1 MDIENTIES
10 PSVQN
15 EANSIIKNKVL
26 LVGFPNAGKSTLFNS
41 LTGGNR
47 KISNYSGITVD
58 SAVGDFSS
66 NDETGLGHIELIDLP
81 GIYNLNPSSQDEG
94 VTLSALLHMN
104 DAITEGHSNDL
115 VLAVI
120 DWHRLESSLS
130 LVLSLI
136 DLLGTHKVMAVI
148 NKDDEREL
156 TIDERLGLEEKLGI
170 KILPIS
176 AINTDVSIIDHFIR
190 EQMALRTLKL
200 ANSTANPNEE
210 RKYLL
215 VSEDALSY
223 IPDLTSAS
231 GLIQVQVAKSSD
243 EIHRA
248 INEKHRIVRKILADV
263 NGPDLGP
270 SQASEKIDKIVLNPI
285 VGMPIFLAIFYFI
298 FHSIYT
304 WAGPVMDLSEEL
316 IAKLG
321 EVIGQTL
328 PSGHLHDLI
337 VDGVVGGVGGVVV
350 FLPQIM
356 ILFFLLSL
364 LEQSGYISR
373 AAIITDRFMSLFGLG
388 GKAFLPYMSGFACA
402 IPGIMA
408 ARTIPDHKERMATI
422 LTLPL
427 ITCSARLP
435 VYILL
440 IGTFVPDYTVW
451 GIFNSRALSFFFL
464 YFLGSIMALIIAKV
478 LRLSFFKGQTGNF
491 IIDLPHYQR
500 PHLRIA
506 MKQAWFKGRTFL
518 KKAGTVILGL
528 SIIIWT
534 LSTFP
539 GPAQEDL
546 AQMDEAQQAAYT
558 LEYSALGRMGK
569 TIEPIIKPLGMDW
582 KIGVGL
588 LVSFGARELFVSALG
603 TIYSLGDVDEESDT
617 LRERMKQEVNP
628 ITGKKVF
635 DLATAWSILIFF
647 VFSLQCTS
655 TLAILKKETGGWKY
669 PAISFSYMLVIAYTG
684 SFLVYNLLS

>member
-1 MDIENTIES
+1 MNGQVSTENSKQSQEIES
-10 PSVQN
+10 SHK
-15 EANSIIKNKVL
+15 SKVL
-26 LVGFPNAGKSTLFNS
+26 LVGFPNAGKSTLFNL

-58 SAVGDFSS
+58 SAVGDFAT
-66 NDETGLGHIELIDLP
+66 NDAIGLNRVELVDLP

-94 VTLSALLHMN
+94 VTLNSLINMQQGPA
-104 DAITEGHSNDL
+104 GDL

-120 DWHRLESSLS
+120 DWHRLESSLT
-130 LVLSLI
+130 LVVSLI
-136 DLLGTHKVMAVI
+136 DLLGTDKVLCVI

-156 TIDERLGLEEKLGI
+156 SIEDRLSLEEQLGT
-170 KILPIS
+170 KVLPIS
-176 AINTDVSIIDHFIR
+176 AINTDQSIIDHFIR
-190 EQMALRTLKL
+190 EQLAIKKAANNETQAQQKILNISEGAL
-200 ANSTANPNEE
+200 AHIP
-210 RKYLL
+210 
-215 VSEDALSY
+215 ALSSKDGY
-223 IPDLTSAS
+223 IQ
-231 GLIQVQVAKSSD
+231 IHVAKD
-243 EIHRA
+243 ESVITEA
-248 INEKHRIVRKILADV
+248 INKRHKIVRDILSNV
-263 NGPDLGP
+263 KGPDLGP
-270 SQASEKIDKIVLNPI
+270 SELSEKIDKIALNPFL
-285 VGMPIFLAIFYFI
+285 GMPIFLGIFYFI

-304 WAGPVMDLSEEL
+304 WAGPIMDLSEEL
-316 IAKLG
+316 VAKFG

-328 PSGHLHDLI
+328 PQGHIHGLI
-337 VDGVVGGVGGVVV
+337 VDGIIGGVGGVVV

-373 AAIITDRFMSLFGLG
+373 AAIITDRFMSFFGLG

-440 IGTFVPDYTVW
+440 IGTFVPNYTVW
-451 GIFNSRALSFFFL
+451 GVFNSRALSFFFL
-464 YFLGSIMALIIAKV
+464 YFLGSIMALIIAKI
-478 LRLSFFKGQTGNF
+478 LRLSFFKGKTGNF

-500 PHLRIA
+500 PHFRIA
-506 MKQAWFKGRTFL
+506 LKQSWFKGKTFL
-518 KKAGTVILGL
+518 RKAGTVILGL
-528 SIIIWT
+528 SIVIWI

-539 GPAQEDL
+539 TPSQQDL
-546 AQMDEAQQAAYT
+546 ADKTQQEQASLS

-569 TIEPIIKPLGMDW
+569 TIEPIIEPLGMDW

-617 LRERMKQEVNP
+617 LRERMKDEVNP
-628 ITGKKVF
+628 RTGNKVYS
-635 DLATAWSILIFF
+635 LATAWSILIFF

-669 PAISFSYMLVIAYTG
+669 PIIGFSYMLVLAYAG
-684 SFLVYNLLS
+684 SFVAYRLLL

>member
-1 MDIENTIES
+1 MNTEVIEDQAKSLNAA
-10 PSVQN
+10 PS
-15 EANSIIKNKVL
+15 ERSKVL
-26 LVGFPNAGKSTLFNS
+26 LVGFPNAGKSTLFNL

-58 SAVGDFSS
+58 SAIGDFSS
-66 NDETGLGHIELIDLP
+66 NQDSGQRRVELVDLP
-81 GIYNLNPSSQDEG
+81 GIYNLNPTSQDEG
-94 VTLSALLHMN
+94 VTLNSLVNMSSGP
-104 DAITEGHSNDL
+104 EGDL
-115 VLAVI
+115 ILAVI
-120 DWHRLESSLS
+120 DWHRLEASLT
-130 LVLSLI
+130 LVVSLI
-136 DLLGTHKVMAVI
+136 DLFGPHKVLCVI
-148 NKDDEREL
+148 NKDDEKEL
-156 TIDERLGLEEKLGI
+156 TIEERLNLEEQLGT

-176 AINTDVSIIDHFIR
+176 AISTDQSVIDHFIR
-190 EQMALRTLKL
+190 EQLAIKKTLNKDVD
-200 ANSTANPNEE
+200 P
-210 RKYLL
+210 RKKILTI
-215 VSEDALSY
+215 SSQALSY
-223 IPDLTSAS
+223 VPHLTSYDGHIQIHVAADDNEVTH
-231 GLIQVQVAKSSD
+231 LINQKHQQV
-243 EIHRA
+243 R
-248 INEKHRIVRKILADV
+248 NILNHV
-263 NGPDLGP
+263 KGPDLQP
-270 SQASEKIDKIVLNPI
+270 SQLSEKIDKITLHPLF
-285 VGMPIFLAIFYFI
+285 GLPIFLGIFYFI

-316 IAKLG
+316 VAKLG

-328 PSGHLHDLI
+328 PPGMLHDLL
-337 VDGVVGGVGGVVV
+337 VDGIIGGVGGVVV

-373 AAIITDRFMSLFGLG
+373 AAIITDRIMSFFGLG

-440 IGTFVPDYTVW
+440 IGTFVPDYTVM

-464 YFLGSIMALIIAKV
+464 YFLGSFMALIIAKV
-478 LRLSFFKGQTGNF
+478 LRLSFFKGPTGNF

-500 PHLRIA
+500 PHFRIA
-506 MKQAWFKGRTFL
+506 LKQSWFKGKTFL

-528 SIIIWT
+528 SILIWL

-539 GPAQEDL
+539 TPSESKL
-546 AQMDEAQQAAYT
+546 ENMTEAQQASYT

-588 LVSFGARELFVSALG
+588 LVSFGARELFVSAMG
-603 TIYSLGDVDEESDT
+603 TIYSLGEVDEESET
-617 LRERMKQEVNP
+617 LREKLKTEVDSEGNL
-628 ITGKKVF
+628 VF

-669 PAISFSYMLVIAYTG
+669 PILGFSYMLVLAYVG
-684 SFLVYNLLS
+684 SFLTFNLLS

>member
-1 MDIENTIES
+1 MEIDATTEIASTQIES
-10 PSVQN
+10 S
-15 EANSIIKNKVL
+15 STHKNKIL

-58 SAVGDFSS
+58 SAIGDFIS
-66 NDETGLGHIELIDLP
+66 NDETGLNRLELIDLP

-94 VTLSALLHMN
+94 VTLSALLHMS
-104 DAITEGHSNDL
+104 DGPTGDL

-120 DWHRLESSLS
+120 DWHRLESSLT
-130 LVLSLI
+130 LVVSLI
-136 DLLGTHKVMAVI
+136 DLLGTDKVLAVI

-156 TIDERLGLEEKLGI
+156 SAQERLGLEQKLGI

-190 EQMALRTLKL
+190 EQLDLRNTK
-200 ANSTANPNEE
+200 NSSRETFDIQTKN
-210 RKYLL
+210 LM

-223 IPDLTSAS
+223 IPNLTSAT
-231 GLIQVQVAKSSD
+231 GHIQVHVAPDKN
-243 EIHRA
+243 EISKG
-248 INEKHRIVRKILADV
+248 INEKHQMVRKILSDV
-263 NGPDLGP
+263 KGPDLAP
-270 SQASEKIDKIVLNPI
+270 SQLSEKIDKVILNP
-285 VGMPIFLAIFYFI
+285 VLGMPIFLSIFYFI

-304 WAGPVMDLSEEL
+304 WAGPVMDLSEDL
-316 IAKLG
+316 VGKLG
-321 EVIGQTL
+321 EVIGQNL
-328 PSGHLHDLI
+328 PQGHLHDLV
-337 VDGVVGGVGGVVV
+337 VDGIIGGVGGVVV

-356 ILFFLLSL
+356 ILFFLLSI

-373 AAIITDRFMSLFGLG
+373 AAIITDRFMSFFGLG

-440 IGTFVPDYTVW
+440 IGTFVPDYTIW

-464 YFLGSIMALIIAKV
+464 YFLGSIMALIIAKI
-478 LRLSFFKGQTGNF
+478 LRLSFFKGRTGNF

-506 MKQAWFKGRTFL
+506 LKQAWFKGKTFL
-518 KKAGTVILGL
+518 RKAGTVILGL
-528 SIIIWT
+528 SIIIWF

-546 AQMDEAQQAAYT
+546 IGKTQAEQAAIT
-558 LEYSALGRMGK
+558 LESSALGQMGK
-569 TIEPIIKPLGMDW
+569 TIEPVIEPLGMNW

-588 LVSFGARELFVSALG
+588 LVSFGARELFVSAMG
-603 TIYSLGDVDEESDT
+603 TIYSLGDVDEESST
-617 LRERMKQEVNP
+617 LRERMKAEINP
-628 ITGKKVF
+628 LTGRKVF
-635 DLATAWSILIFF
+635 DLATVWSILIFF

-669 PAISFSYMLVIAYTG
+669 PTIGFSYMLAIAYIG
-684 SFLVYNLLS
+684 SFITYRLLI